1 MMALAFSCSDPVN
14 NVRPSLVEN
23 NIQISEAQQ
32 HFASVAAALPHTE
45 MPGSPALP
53 RHKLLKMAGWRQAYH
68 KNLSM
73 GSALVVP
80 VKFEQEIYYKPS
92 AESKTTIPISALT
105 HLLFYK
111 DKQKAM
117 HMEVVTSLPGLD
129 KSDNVPG
136 QKFKGRVIVEDWR
149 GEYITGFKFER
160 GKMNKIT
167 LSKRVPTQGALAI
180 CTSTIWGTCYSDR
193 DGTSYGCTYD
203 YTEVT
208 CDVMDGGEGGGV
220 TPVDNSGGGGGGSDY
235 ADVASY
241 LWDDQINDSNLKP
254 CMQKIL
260 ADLKNLTN
268 GKVSQIIQK
277 FSGTTPGYNWEMKDG
292 SLPASVNASTSTNFN
307 AATGTVTTTFDA
319 SKFTS
324 STDLSVARTI
334 LHESI
339 HAYVIA
345 VTYNTLTDTVKRKQ
359 LLGPDWLTVAMNYGH
374 DYMTN
379 NYLTP
384 LANALQEYGNNVLG
398 YALPLQFYHDMAWG
412 GLANYQTPPNNETAL
427 FQQIVPSAA
436 DRLRIK
442 NVVNTALTGKDF
454 YGNTQVQ
461 KGKKAG
467 C

>member
-1 MMALAFSCSDPVN
+1 
-14 NVRPSLVEN
+14 
-23 NIQISEAQQ
+23 
-32 HFASVAAALPHTE
+32 
-45 MPGSPALP
+45 
-53 RHKLLKMAGWRQAYH
+53 
-68 KNLSM
+68 
-73 GSALVVP
+73 
-80 VKFEQEIYYKPS
+80 
-92 AESKTTIPISALT
+92 
-105 HLLFYK
+105 
-111 DKQKAM
+111 
-117 HMEVVTSLPGLD
+117 
-129 KSDNVPG
+129 
-136 QKFKGRVIVEDWR
+136 
-149 GEYITGFKFER
+149 
-160 GKMNKIT
+160 
-167 LSKRVPTQGALAI
+167 
-180 CTSTIWGTCYSDR
+180 
-193 DGTSYGCTYD
+193 
-203 YTEVT
+203 
-208 CDVMDGGEGGGV
+208 
-220 TPVDNSGGGGGGSDY
+220 
-235 ADVASY
+235 
-241 LWDDQINDSNLKP
+241 
-254 CMQKIL
+254 MQKIL
-260 ADLKNLTN
+260 ADLKKLTN